1 MKLSGT
7 SSIAFAWLP
16 EGDAVAALSCAVPV
30 FAARSIQVIIVRAI
44 NMCGLIELTFMTYLG
59 GDFRFRNWM
68 GIPRCVPLDFRGDK
82 VSSVLSPFDFTAFF
96 TDGVK

>member
-1 MKLSGT
+1 
-7 SSIAFAWLP
+7 
-16 EGDAVAALSCAVPV
+16 
-30 FAARSIQVIIVRAI
+30 
-44 NMCGLIELTFMTYLG
+44 MCGLIELTFMTYLG

-68 GIPRCVPLDFRGDK
+68 GIPRCLPLDFRGDK